1 MRSSTIMRATAALTL
16 FFVIST
22 ANAEQ
27 QVFFGEDEGLGEF
40 TRQTS
45 TPNANAARSAFLAAV
60 TGPNGTEDF
69 EGFSFGDEAPLNIEF
84 GVETAIL
91 SVAVTNDAQVD
102 TVPGANDT
110 NGFGRYP
117 VSGVNFWDTFKDFE
131 IQFSRPVTSFG
142 FFAVDIGDFDSQ
154 LSLTLL
160 GPDVTIDV
168 PHTVGAVKGSVLYFG
183 VRSQIPFTG
192 VTFANSQ
199 GTDKF
204 AFDDFTVGIDRQRLP
219 TQSIPANNP
228 LALALAILLMGGL
241 GLRVASTRT

>member
-1 MRSSTIMRATAALTL
+1 MKSSKIMRATAALTL
-16 FFVIST
+16 FLVISS

-45 TPNANAARSAFLAAV
+45 TPNANAARAAFLAAV
-60 TGPNGTEDF
+60 TGPKGTEDF
-69 EGFSFGDEAPLNIEF
+69 ESFIFGDQAPLNITF
-84 GVETAIL
+84 GFESAVL
-91 SVAVTNDAQVD
+91 SAAVTNDAQID

-131 IQFSRPVTSFG
+131 IQFAVPITSFG

-160 GPDVTIDV
+160 GPDITIDV
-168 PHTVGAVKGSVLYFG
+168 PHIVGAVKGSVLYFG
-183 VRSQIPFTG
+183 VRSQTPFTG
-192 VTFANSQ
+192 VSFANSQ

-204 AFDDFTVGIDRQRLP
+204 AFDDFTVGTGRQILP
-219 TQSIPANNP
+219 TLSIPANNP

-241 GLRVASTRT
+241 GIRYASTRI